1 MLDSLSSG
9 IAQCSSAIVHC
20 PRQML
25 VVLTNIPTPYRTAF
39 FDALAEAAACAG
51 KRFHVLYCA
60 KTEPGRHWPYDS
72 SKMKHAHTVLR
83 GFHPSLTGIHA
94 HLNPGVLAELN
105 LLKPDTL
112 LLAGSWNTPTILI
125 AGLNIYS
132 PAPRRFFWSEG
143 HADAALHKSGL
154 IAWLRRRVYR
164 TFDGFAVPNAKSA
177 EWAIAQAG
185 SARPVVNL
193 PNAIDAAFFK
203 RPSGD
208 ARSQARQKLGFP
220 GESRVLVQVS
230 ALTER
235 KGVLPL
241 AKAFLGLSYADR
253 AGACLVFVGAGEQRS
268 ELEGL
273 AAQSA
278 GSIRLLGQLPPEE
291 VRQVLWAADAF
302 VLNTRLDPN
311 PLSAIEASAAGL
323 PIVMSAAAGNIREVV
338 ETPNTGF
345 VIRDTKDP
353 SEALRAVLSASDA
366 SLVEMGAR
374 SAEIARTQF
383 DAFAVARSLVRQ
395 LYP

>member
-1 MLDSLSSG
+1 MS
-9 IAQCSSAIVHC
+9 
-20 PRQML
+20 L

-60 KTEPGRHWPYDS
+60 KTEPGRHWPYDA

-112 LLAGSWNTPTILI
+112 LIAGSWNTPTMLI

-164 TFDGFAVPNAKSA
+164 TFDGFSVPNAKSA
-177 EWAIAQAG
+177 EWAVAQAG
-185 SARPVVNL
+185 SARPVVSL

-208 ARSQARQKLGFP
+208 ARSQARRKLGLP
-220 GESRVLVQVS
+220 VEGRVLVQVS

-241 AKAFLGLSYADR
+241 AKAFLGLSDADR
-253 AGACLVFVGAGEQRS
+253 AGARLVFVGEGEQRS
-268 ELEGL
+268 ELESL
-273 AAQSA
+273 ASQSA

-323 PIVMSAAAGNIREVV
+323 PVVMSSAAGNISEIV
-338 ETPNTGF
+338 EAPDAGF
-345 VIRDTKDP
+345 IIRDPANPT
-353 SEALRAVLSASDA
+353 EALRSVLAASDA
-366 SLVEMGAR
+366 ELAAMGALAATNAQR
-374 SAEIARTQF
+374 F
-383 DAFAVARSLVRQ
+383 DAMSVARSLIKQ
-395 LYP
+395 LYPSG

>member
-1 MLDSLSSG
+1 MS
-9 IAQCSSAIVHC
+9 
-20 PRQML
+20 L

-60 KTEPGRHWPYDS
+60 KTEPGRHWPYDA
-72 SKMKHAHTVLR
+72 SKMRHAHTVLR

-112 LLAGSWNTPTILI
+112 LLAGSWNTPTMLI

-185 SARPVVNL
+185 SARPVVSL

-208 ARSQARQKLGFP
+208 TRSQARQKLGLP
-220 GESRVLVQVS
+220 VEGRVLVQVS

-241 AKAFLGLSYADR
+241 AKAFLGLSDADR
-253 AGACLVFVGAGEQRS
+253 AVARLVYVGEGEQRT
-268 ELEGL
+268 ELESL

-291 VRQVLWAADAF
+291 VRQVLWSADAF

-323 PIVMSAAAGNIREVV
+323 PVVMSAAAGNITEIV
-338 ETPNTGF
+338 ETPNAGF
-345 VIRDTKDP
+345 VIRDPADP
-353 SEALRAVLSASDA
+353 TEALQSVLSASDA
-366 SLVEMGAR
+366 ELAAMGAR
-374 SAEIARTQF
+374 AATNAQRF
-383 DAFAVARSLVRQ
+383 DAMSVARSLIKQ
-395 LYP
+395 LYPSG

>member
-1 MLDSLSSG
+1 MVKLPIGISPDGFAMLDSPSSG

-39 FDALAEAAACAG
+39 FDALAEEAACAG

-72 SKMKHAHTVLR
+72 AKMKHAHTVLR

-112 LLAGSWNTPTILI
+112 LLAGSWNTPTMLI

-164 TFDGFAVPNAKSA
+164 TFDGFAVPNTKSA

-203 RPSGD
+203 RPSSD
-208 ARSQARQKLGFP
+208 ARTQSRHKLGLP
-220 GESRVLVQVS
+220 VDGRVLVQVS
-230 ALTER
+230 TLTER

-241 AKAFLGLSYADR
+241 AQAFLGLSDAER
-253 AGACLVFVGAGEQRS
+253 AGARLVFV
-268 ELEGL
+268 
-273 AAQSA
+273 
-278 GSIRLLGQLPPEE
+278 GQLPPEE

-323 PIVMSAAAGNIREVV
+323 PIVMSAAAGNIHEIV
-338 ETPNTGF
+338 EAPNAGF
-345 VIRDTKDP
+345 VIRDPADP
-353 SEALRAVLSASDA
+353 TDALRAVLSASDEQLA
-366 SLVEMGAR
+366 AMGVRAAANAQR
-374 SAEIARTQF
+374 F
-383 DAFAVARSLVRQ
+383 DAMTVARLLIKQ
-395 LYP
+395 LYPV

>member
-1 MLDSLSSG
+1 MS
-9 IAQCSSAIVHC
+9 
-20 PRQML
+20 L

-60 KTEPGRHWPYDS
+60 KTEPGRHWPYEPA
-72 SKMKHAHTVLR
+72 KMKHAHTVLR
-83 GFHPSLTGIHA
+83 GFHPSLTGVHT

-105 LLKPDTL
+105 RLKPDTL
-112 LLAGSWNTPTILI
+112 LTAGSWNTPTMLT

-164 TFDGFAVPNAKSA
+164 TFDGFAVPNSKSA
-177 EWAIAQAG
+177 EWAIAQVG
-185 SARPVVNL
+185 SPRPIVTL
-193 PNAIDAAFFK
+193 PNAINAAFFK

-208 ARSQARQKLGFP
+208 TRSQARARLGLP
-220 GESRVLVQVS
+220 EKGKVLVQVS

-241 AKAFLGLSYADR
+241 AKSFLGLSAVER
-253 AGACLVFVGAGEQRS
+253 AEARLLFVGEGEQRS
-268 ELEGL
+268 ALERV
-273 AAQSA
+273 AASSA
-278 GSIRLLGQLPPEE
+278 GTIRLLGQLPPEE

-311 PLSAIEASAAGL
+311 PLSAIEASAADL
-323 PIVMSAAAGNIREVV
+323 PVVMSAAAGNISEIV
-338 ETPNTGF
+338 EAPDAGF
-345 VIRDTKDP
+345 VIRDPSDP
-353 SEALRAVLSASDA
+353 TEALRAVLAASDEQLA
-366 SLVEMGAR
+366 AMGAR
-374 SAEIARTQF
+374 AALNAQRF
-383 DAFAVARSLVRQ
+383 DAPAVARSLIKQ
-395 LYP
+395 LYPAG

>member
-1 MLDSLSSG
+1 MS
-9 IAQCSSAIVHC
+9 
-20 PRQML
+20 L

-60 KTEPGRHWPYDS
+60 KTEPGRHWPYDA
-72 SKMKHAHTVLR
+72 SKMRHAHTVLR

-112 LLAGSWNTPTILI
+112 LLAGSWNTPTMLI

-177 EWAIAQAG
+177 EWAVAQAG

-208 ARSQARQKLGFP
+208 ARSQSRRKLGLP
-220 GESRVLVQVS
+220 VEGRVLVQVS

-241 AKAFLGLSYADR
+241 AKAFLGLSDADR
-253 AGACLVFVGAGEQRS
+253 AGARLVFVGEGEQRA
-268 ELEGL
+268 ELEGM

-291 VRQVLWAADAF
+291 VRQILWSADAF
-302 VLNTRLDPN
+302 ILNTRLDPN

-323 PIVMSAAAGNIREVV
+323 PVVMSVTAGNITEIV
-338 ETPNTGF
+338 ETPSAGF
-345 VIRDTKDP
+345 VIRDPANPT
-353 SEALRAVLSASDA
+353 EALRSVLSASDA
-366 SLVEMGAR
+366 ELAAMGAR
-374 SAEIARTQF
+374 AATNAQRF
-383 DAFAVARSLVRQ
+383 DAMSVARSLIKQ
-395 LYP
+395 LYPS

>member
-1 MLDSLSSG
+1 M
-9 IAQCSSAIVHC
+9 I
-20 PRQML
+20 

-60 KTEPGRHWPYDS
+60 KTEPGRHWPYDA

-83 GFHPSLTGIHA
+83 GFHPSLTGISA

-112 LLAGSWNTPTILI
+112 LIAGSWNTPTMLT

-164 TFDGFAVPNAKSA
+164 TFDGFAVPNSKSA

-185 SARPVVNL
+185 SPRPIVAL
-193 PNAIDAAFFK
+193 PNAINAAFFK

-208 ARSQARQKLGFP
+208 TRSQARAKLGLP
-220 GESRVLVQVS
+220 EKGRVLVQVS
-230 ALTER
+230 VLNAR

-241 AKAFLGLSYADR
+241 AKSFLGLPVVER
-253 AGACLVFVGAGEQRS
+253 AGARLLFVGEGEQRS
-268 ELEGL
+268 ALESL
-273 AAQSA
+273 AASSA
-278 GSIRLLGQLPPEE
+278 GTIRLLGQLPPED

-323 PIVMSAAAGNIREVV
+323 PIVMSAAAGNVGEIV
-338 ETPNTGF
+338 EAPDAGF
-345 VIRDTKDP
+345 VIRDPADP
-353 SEALRAVLSASDA
+353 TETLRAVLSASDEQLA
-366 SLVEMGAR
+366 AMGAR
-374 SAEIARTQF
+374 AALNARRF
-383 DAFAVARSLVRQ
+383 DAPAVARSLIKQ
-395 LYP
+395 LYPSG

>member
-1 MLDSLSSG
+1 MS
-9 IAQCSSAIVHC
+9 
-20 PRQML
+20 L

-60 KTEPGRHWPYDS
+60 KTEPGRHWPYEPA
-72 SKMKHAHTVLR
+72 KMKHAHTVLR
-83 GFHPSLTGIHA
+83 GFHPSLTGINA

-112 LLAGSWNTPTILI
+112 LIAGSWNTPTMLI

-164 TFDGFAVPNAKSA
+164 TFDGFAVPNSRSA

-185 SARPVVNL
+185 SPRSIVTL

-208 ARSQARQKLGFP
+208 ARSQVRAKLGLP
-220 GESRVLVQVS
+220 EKGRVLVQVS

-241 AKAFLGLSYADR
+241 AKSFLGLSVVER
-253 AGACLVFVGAGEQRS
+253 AGARLLFVGEGEQRS
-268 ELEGL
+268 ELESL
-273 AAQSA
+273 AAQSS
-278 GSIRLLGQLPPEE
+278 GSVRLLGQLTPEE
-291 VRQVLWAADAF
+291 VRQVLWTADAF

-323 PIVMSAAAGNIREVV
+323 PIVMSAAAGNVGEIV
-338 ETPNTGF
+338 EAPDAGF
-345 VIRDTKDP
+345 VIRDPADP
-353 SEALRAVLSASDA
+353 TEALRAVLAASDEQLA
-366 SLVEMGAR
+366 AMGSRAAANAQR
-374 SAEIARTQF
+374 F
-383 DAFAVARSLVRQ
+383 DAPAVARLLIKQ
-395 LYP
+395 LYPSD

>member
-1 MLDSLSSG
+1 MS
-9 IAQCSSAIVHC
+9 
-20 PRQML
+20 L

-60 KTEPGRHWPYDS
+60 KTEPGRHWPYDA

-83 GFHPSLTGIHA
+83 GFHPSLTGISA

-112 LLAGSWNTPTILI
+112 LIAGSWNTPTMLT

-164 TFDGFAVPNAKSA
+164 TFDGFAVPNSKSA

-185 SARPVVNL
+185 SPRPIVAL
-193 PNAIDAAFFK
+193 PNAINAAFFK

-208 ARSQARQKLGFP
+208 TRSQARAKLGLP
-220 GESRVLVQVS
+220 EKGRVLVQVS
-230 ALTER
+230 VLNAR

-241 AKAFLGLSYADR
+241 AKSFLGLPVVER
-253 AGACLVFVGAGEQRS
+253 AGARLLFVGEGEQRS
-268 ELEGL
+268 ALESL
-273 AAQSA
+273 AASSA
-278 GSIRLLGQLPPEE
+278 GTIRLLGQLPPED

-323 PIVMSAAAGNIREVV
+323 PIVMSAAAGNVGEIV
-338 ETPNTGF
+338 EAPDAGF
-345 VIRDTKDP
+345 VIRDPADP
-353 SEALRAVLSASDA
+353 TETLRAVLSASDEQLA
-366 SLVEMGAR
+366 AMGAR
-374 SAEIARTQF
+374 AALNAQRF
-383 DAFAVARSLVRQ
+383 DAPAVARSLIKQ
-395 LYP
+395 LYPSG

>member
-1 MLDSLSSG
+1 MS
-9 IAQCSSAIVHC
+9 
-20 PRQML
+20 L

-60 KTEPGRHWPYDS
+60 KTEPGRHWPYEPA
-72 SKMKHAHTVLR
+72 KMKHAHTVLR
-83 GFHPSLTGIHA
+83 GFHPSLTGIQA

-105 LLKPDTL
+105 LLKPDAL
-112 LLAGSWNTPTILI
+112 LLAGAWNTPTMLI

-164 TFDGFAVPNAKSA
+164 TFDGFAVPNVKSA

-193 PNAIDAAFFK
+193 PNAIDAVFFK

-208 ARSQARQKLGFP
+208 ARSSARQKLGLP
-220 GESRVLVQVS
+220 AEGRVLVQVS

-241 AKAFLGLSYADR
+241 AKTFLGLSDADR
-253 AGACLVFVGAGEQRS
+253 AGARLVFVGEGEQRS
-268 ELEGL
+268 ELEVL

-278 GSIRLLGQLPPEE
+278 GSIRLLGQLPSEE
-291 VRQVLWAADAF
+291 VRQALWAADVF

-323 PIVMSAAAGNIREVV
+323 PVVMSAAAGNISEIV
-338 ETPNTGF
+338 EAPNAGF
-345 VIRDTKDP
+345 VIRDPADP
-353 SEALRAVLSASDA
+353 TEALRSVLSASDA
-366 SLVEMGAR
+366 ELAVMGVRAATNAQR
-374 SAEIARTQF
+374 F
-383 DAFAVARSLVRQ
+383 DATAVARSLIKQ
-395 LYP
+395 LYPAG